1 MEKFC
6 NTSHPEPLTSTS
18 NELTLHFHSDND
30 GNDMGFQIHYSTIGG
45 IQGCGGTFSSVS
57 GIDNVNDTY
66 INELIYTYFFESLY
80 IFM

>member
-30 GNDMGFQIHYSTIGG
+30 GNDMGFQIHYSAIGG
-45 IQGCGGTFSSVS
+45 IQGCGGTFTSVS
-57 GIDNVNDTY
+57 GNM
-66 INELIYTYFFESLY
+66 ELICFFQIIIIVY
-80 IFM
+80 AIMI